1 MKQNT
6 TEFSPEIQQIL
17 DGVLSEDSIEAISY
31 AYELGDNP
39 DKAQALKALI
49 IALEKVEPEVKLV
62 IIDILS
68 QTDFFGDE
76 IVLPL
81 CARLSD
87 SDAEVRAHAAS
98 AVANTKDPRAVDP
111 LINALENETDADA
124 RYAQMNALAAIGDKK
139 AIKPIQKWTNS
150 DNWLDRF
157 NAVDALG
164 TLADDSSLPV
174 MLRLLK
180 DPHPKVRENAVL
192 SCGYFENPEIRDRL
206 LELLEDDDL
215 SVVAAAIYMLGEFKA
230 SEAIPAFLDLLKCD
244 DEEILILVLESLAK
258 IRNNETV
265 KYIIPLFNHP
275 SPNVIKAVVEMLDLF
290 NPADYFDAL
299 VEEIL
304 CDPKI
309 EYLKKLF
316 NDKNKVENMMGA
328 IQKIEYPEWAVRLIT
343 LIMTKRKRSSQ

>member
-1 MKQNT
+1 MNQNT
-6 TEFSPEIQQIL
+6 HTFSPEIQQIL
-17 DGVLSEDSIEAISY
+17 DGILSEDSIEAISY

-39 DKAQALKALI
+39 DKVQSLKALI
-49 IALEKVEPEVKLV
+49 FALERVEPEVKLV

-68 QTDFFGDE
+68 QTDFFGEE

-87 SDAEVRAHAAS
+87 ADAEVRAHAAS
-98 AVANTKDPRAVDP
+98 VVATTKDPRAVDP
-111 LINALENETDADA
+111 LIKAMENEQDPDT
-124 RYAQMNALAAIGDKK
+124 RYAQMSALSAIGDNRATKS
-139 AIKPIQKWTNS
+139 IQKWTNS
-150 DNWLDRF
+150 ENWLDRY

-164 TLADDSSLPV
+164 NLADESSLPV

-192 SCGYFENPEIRDRL
+192 SCGYFDKPEIRNRL
-206 LELLEDDDL
+206 LELLEDDDV
-215 SVVAAAIYMLGEFKA
+215 SVVAAAIYMLGEFKF
-230 SEAIPAFLDLLKCD
+230 SEAIPSLLDLLKCD

-258 IRNNETV
+258 IRNSETV
-265 KYIIPLFNHP
+265 RYVVPLFNHP

-290 NPADYFDAL
+290 NPADYFEAL
-299 VEEIL
+299 VNEIL

-309 EYLKKLF
+309 EYLKKIA

-328 IQKIEYPEWAVRLIT
+328 IQKIDYPDWTIRLIT
-343 LIMTKRKRSSQ
+343 LIMTKRKRSG